1 MNFKKFWIEYTLS
14 QGGYVEKSKGSKSQE
29 GTVYERLFDVIIE
42 QKLQPGA
49 RLTEISLADIFSVS
63 RTVVRRALLRLSYEG
78 VVDIKPNIGAIVTT
92 TEPEDVPQYFE
103 ARRIVEGALIR
114 KVAGKLTTFQEETL
128 NAMVREENRYF
139 MSGNRARGLRKSIDF
154 HFYIADIANNKP
166 LAEMGKKMI
175 ARTSLIVAQYNL
187 SGSGGCAC
195 VDHSALV
202 DVMVKGPGDKAESL
216 MHEHLQH
223 IEDNLYFGKQNI
235 ETDLYRILEVD
246 RS

>member
-1 MNFKKFWIEYTLS
+1 M
-14 QGGYVEKSKGSKSQE
+14 EKSKGSKSQE
-29 GTVYERLFDVIIE
+29 EVVYERLFDVIIE
-42 QKLQPGA
+42 QKLQPGV
-49 RLTEISLADIFSVS
+49 RLTEISLAEIFAVS

-92 TEPEDVPQYFE
+92 TEPKDVPQYFE
-103 ARRIVEGALIR
+103 ARRIAEGALIR
-114 KVAGKLTTFQEETL
+114 RVAGKLTTYQEETMR
-128 NAMVREENRYF
+128 AMVREENRYF
-139 MSGNRARGLRKSIDF
+139 LSGNRARGLRKSIDF
-154 HFYIADIANNKP
+154 HFYLADIANNKP

-202 DVMVKGPGDKAESL
+202 DVMVSGPADRAENM

-223 IEDNLYFGKQNI
+223 IEDNLYFGKQSL
-235 ETDLYRILEVD
+235 ETDLYRILEID
-246 RS
+246 KP